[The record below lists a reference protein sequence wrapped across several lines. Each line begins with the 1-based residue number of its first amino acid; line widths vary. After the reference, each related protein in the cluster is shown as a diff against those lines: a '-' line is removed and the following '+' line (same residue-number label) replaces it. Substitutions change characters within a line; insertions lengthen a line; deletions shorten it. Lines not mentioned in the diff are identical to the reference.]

1 MRQCV
6 NWLRGMVA
14 QPIGTLAYW
23 QIGKLFNC
31 NASFIFTF
39 RIIAVLFFIDNK
51 PLY

>member
-1 MRQCV
+1 MCWFANVLLYVR
-6 NWLRGMVA
+6 MV
-14 QPIGTLAYW
+14 IDTLAYW

>member
-1 MRQCV
+1 MCQLAARNGSTA
-6 NWLRGMVA
+6 NWH
-14 QPIGTLAYW
+14 IGTLAYW